1 MFNSLS
7 TNQALIT
14 LLKSGG
20 VAVIR
25 TDTLYGIVAAAGNKD
40 AVERVYAIKHRN
52 PQKSCIILI
61 DGPSSAYSHTDELEL
76 DVREHHQVPT
86 SFLIDGRGAPEWLL
100 RQNEELAYRV
110 PASADLRALLKQ
122 TGPLIA
128 PSANPEGL
136 PPAMT
141 VDEAQRYFGESVDIY
156 VDGGEVPVDTPP
168 SRLLRIHPD
177 GREERLR

>member
-1 MFNSLS
+1 MFNELS
-7 TNQALIT
+7 KNQDLIT
-14 LLKSGG
+14 LLLRGG

-25 TDTLYGIVAAAGNKD
+25 TDTLYGVVAPAGD
-40 AVERVYAIKHRN
+40 EAAVERVYDIKHRN

-61 DGPSSAYSHTDELEL
+61 HDPASAYSHADVL
-76 DVREHHQVPT
+76 DFDTHEYRDVPT
-86 SFLIDGRGAPEWLL
+86 SFLIDGSGAPEWLL
-100 RQNEELAYRV
+100 RQNTELAYRV
-110 PASADLRALLKQ
+110 PASADLRALLKK

-141 VDEAQRYFGESVDIY
+141 IAEARRYFGERVDMY
-156 VDGGEVPVDTPP
+156 VDSGEVPADTPP

>member
-1 MFNSLS
+1 MFHDLS

-25 TDTLYGIVAAAGNKD
+25 TDTLYGIVASAANET
-40 AVERVYAIKHRN
+40 AVERVYAIKRRN

-61 DGPSSAYSHTDELEL
+61 DDPASTYSHTDELEL
-76 DVREHHQVPT
+76 DIRDHHGVPT
-86 SFLIDGRGAPEWLL
+86 SFLIEGTGAPEWLL
-100 RQNEELAYRV
+100 RENNELAYRI
-110 PASADLRALLKQ
+110 PASTDLRKLLKK

-141 VDEAQRYFGESVDIY
+141 IAQAQQYFGESVDMY
-156 VDGGEVPVDTPP
+156 VDGGEVSADTPP
-168 SRLLRIHPD
+168 SRLLRIYPD